1 MALGVNITF
10 SRLASVING
19 LVTPNLTNEYSIGFA
34 FLFGAILCFFSLI
47 NAVGLAFIDWY
58 AEKKTLL

>member
-19 LVTPNLTNEYSIGFA
+19 LVTPNLANNYSIGFA
-34 FLFGAILCFFSLI
+34 FLFGSVLCVFSFI
-47 NAVGLAFIDWY
+47 NAMGVAFLDRY
-58 AEKKTLL
+58 AEKKTR